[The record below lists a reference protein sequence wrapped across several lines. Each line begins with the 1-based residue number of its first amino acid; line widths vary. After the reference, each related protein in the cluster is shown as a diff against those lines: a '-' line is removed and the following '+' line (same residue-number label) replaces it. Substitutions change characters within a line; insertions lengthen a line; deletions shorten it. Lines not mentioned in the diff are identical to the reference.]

1 MEDRVQVISFQVVPG
16 PRGLLEAEKRLRG
29 LGFEQIRSTHD
40 GRRLQIVAPRNL
52 VERVLGSS
60 LVERRRRSRIGVVE
74 QIVVNLDLPEG
85 SALSANLQDVVAEVI
100 FPTTPDY
107 HRSITQKPK
116 SLG

>member
-16 PRGLLEAEKRLRG
+16 PKGLVEAEKRLRSR
-29 LGFEQIRSTHD
+29 GFEQIKPTHD
-40 GRRLQIVAPRNL
+40 GRRLQVVAPRNL

-74 QIVVNLDLPEG
+74 QIVVDLDLPEG
-85 SALSANLQDVVAEVI
+85 TALPANLQDVVAEVI

-107 HRSITQKPK
+107 HQSITQKRK